1 MNTTTTPMNSPMN
14 SPMNTID
21 INFNKQAS
29 IYTIIGDT
37 YFNDGESC
45 EVPDDL
51 SSFAQLIATDFL
63 LNDSHT
69 DNLTVINVVDWEDD
83 EYNRLEVALNE
94 YGINCLI
101 RN

>member
-1 MNTTTTPMNSPMN
+1 MNTTTPMNWPIN
-14 SPMNTID
+14 SKNM
-21 INFNKQAS
+21 NFNKQTS
-29 IYTIIGDT
+29 NYTITLDK
-37 YFNDGESC
+37 YCNDGECC
-45 EVPDDL
+45 EIPDDL

-69 DNLTVINVVDWEDD
+69 DDSTVINVVDWEDD
-83 EYNRLEVALNE
+83 EYNCLEVALDE

>member
-1 MNTTTTPMNSPMN
+1 MNTTTTPMS
-14 SPMNTID
+14 T
-21 INFNKQAS
+21 NKQAS

-69 DNLTVINVVDWEDD
+69 DDSTVINVVDWEDD
-83 EYNRLEVALNE
+83 EYNCLEVALDE

>member
-1 MNTTTTPMNSPMN
+1 MNTTTPTPMNSPINSTNMN
-14 SPMNTID
+14 L
-21 INFNKQAS
+21 NKQAS
-29 IYTIIGDT
+29 IYTITPDT

-69 DNLTVINVVDWEDD
+69 DDSTVINVVGWNDD
-83 EYNRLEVALNE
+83 EYNCLEVMLNE

>member
-1 MNTTTTPMNSPMN
+1 MNTTTTPMNSPKNLTNMN
-14 SPMNTID
+14 L
-21 INFNKQAS
+21 NKQPL
-29 IYTIIGDT
+29 IYITPNT

-69 DNLTVINVVDWEDD
+69 DDSTVINVVDWEDD
-83 EYNRLEVALNE
+83 EYNCLEVALDE

>member
-1 MNTTTTPMNSPMN
+1 MNTTTTPMNSPKNLTNMN
-14 SPMNTID
+14 L
-21 INFNKQAS
+21 NKQPL
-29 IYTIIGDT
+29 IYITPNT

>member
-1 MNTTTTPMNSPMN
+1 MNTTTTPMNSPINSTNMN
-14 SPMNTID
+14 L
-21 INFNKQAS
+21 NKQAS

-37 YFNDGESC
+37 YSNDGKRC
-45 EVPDDL
+45 KVPDDL
-51 SSFAQLIATDFL
+51 SSFAESIATDYL

-69 DNLTVINVVDWEDD
+69 DNSTVINVVDWEDD
-83 EYNRLEVALNE
+83 EYNCLEVMLDE